1 MDDKKIEVTLEEI
14 LDAKERRADRQRIM
28 LECNGGC
35 IISFTLNIPGPV
47 KINPLIQESFDEG
60 LCQIET
66 KLNEAGIH
74 IIQKEQRTE
83 KTGCEALLSVAH
95 DAMELKRMMVEIEE
109 QHPLGR
115 VFDIDVISGEGCP
128 ISRSQLG
135 YPPRRCPICGRIAHE
150 CARTG
155 RHDYKEL
162 LDTWYRPN
170 SVE

>member
-1 MDDKKIEVTLEEI
+1 MDENCKEVTLEEM
-14 LDAKERRADRQRIM
+14 LEAREDRAHKQRIM
-28 LECNGGC
+28 LERNGGC
-35 IISFTLNIPGPV
+35 VISFTLNIPGPI
-47 KINPLIQESFDEG
+47 KINSLIKKSFNEG
-60 LCQIET
+60 LCQIES
-66 KLNEAGIH
+66 KLKKVGIG
-74 IIQKEQRTE
+74 IIQMEQRIE

-95 DAMELKRMMVEIEE
+95 DAMEIKKLMVEIEE
-109 QHPLGR
+109 GHPLGR
-115 VFDIDVISGEGCP
+115 LFDIDVVSGGGCP

>member
-1 MDDKKIEVTLEEI
+1 M
-14 LDAKERRADRQRIM
+14 
-28 LECNGGC
+28 
-35 IISFTLNIPGPV
+35 
-47 KINPLIQESFDEG
+47 IQESFDEG

-95 DAMELKRMMVEIEE
+95 DAMEIKRMMVEIEE

-135 YPPRRCPICGRIAHE
+135 YPPAG
-150 CARTG
+150 ARFAAVSRMNVREPG
-155 RHDYKEL
+155 GMIIK
-162 LDTWYRPN
+162 N
-170 SVE
+170 C